1 MKSKKI
7 IASALAFMLAL
18 GTATM
23 LPADYAEEIGIGIT
37 AEAADSDFVIKTDE
51 DGDKYIASYK
61 GKGGDI
67 TIPKDVY
74 IEENVFKG
82 NKKITS
88 VTISTP
94 CVIYDSA
101 FEDCVNLE
109 KVVFEDEVVIWPNVF
124 KNCINLKTVEFKNGV
139 NGAIAAYAFNS
150 CTSLEKVTIKKGK
163 SEFFIGYGAFN
174 NCYSLKSIN
183 IPSTC
188 NTIYERA
195 FMNCFNL
202 TKITIPSNT
211 KFSYENGGDYHMG
224 YFDAAKSEDDAWDGK
239 WYNAV
244 ADGKT
249 SVYCD
254 SVSTNGSGVEMKNG
268 LLLNY
273 KKFTPK
279 KLTMTVTKGSDAE
292 KYAKKNGIAYKY
304 ASSSSSSSD
313 KLAAPANFKASKST
327 NKITLKW
334 DAVEG
339 AEAYKIYMYN
349 AETGKYEKYKTVK
362 SAKCTI
368 SGLKKGTKYKF
379 KVVAL
384 DSVNGK
390 YKAGKTSKVVSVTTK
405 SK

>member
-1 MKSKKI
+1 MKLGKF
-7 IASALAFMLAL
+7 IASALALMLAA
-18 GTATM
+18 GTITA
-23 LPADYAEEIGIGIT
+23 LPADYAEEIGISIT
-37 AEAADSDFVIKTDE
+37 AEAASNDFVIKTDE
-51 DGDKYIASYK
+51 EGYKYITSYK

-67 TIPKDVY
+67 TIPEGVY
-74 IEENVFKG
+74 IEENAFKG

-88 VTISTP
+88 VTISTS

-101 FEDCVNLE
+101 FEDCINLE
-109 KVVFEDEVVIWPNVF
+109 KVVFKDEVVLWPSAF

-139 NGAIAAYAFNS
+139 NGAIAAYAFQY
-150 CTSLEKVTIKKGK
+150 CTSLEKVTINKGT
-163 SEFFIGYGAFN
+163 SEFYIGYSAFS
-174 NCYSLKSIN
+174 NCHSLTSIN

-188 NTIYERA
+188 NIIYERA

-254 SVSTNGSGVEMKNG
+254 TLSTKGSGVAMKNG

-304 ASSSSSSSD
+304 ASSSKTSD
-313 KLAAPANFKASKST
+313 KLAAPTGFKVSKSAT
-327 NKITLKW
+327 AIILKW

-339 AEAYKIYMYN
+339 ADAYRVYMYN
-349 AETGKYEKYKTVK
+349 DKTGKYEKCKTLTGI
-362 SAKCTI
+362 KCTI
-368 SGLKKGTKYKF
+368 RKLEKGTKYKF
-379 KVVAL
+379 KIVAL

-390 YKAGKTSKVVSVTTK
+390 YKAGETSKTISVTTK
-405 SK
+405 SE